1 MKSWYVYL
9 AECSDG
15 SYYCGITTDVERR
28 ITAHNKKKGA
38 KYTASRTP
46 ISLIDCVL
54 VRNKSE
60 ALQIEA
66 FIKKL
71 HRAIKPKAIELF
83 KKITT

>member
-1 MKSWYVYL
+1 MSDWYVYL
-9 AECSDG
+9 ARCSDS
-15 SYYCGITTDVERR
+15 SYYCGITTDVEKR
-28 ITAHNKKKGA
+28 ISTHNRKKGA

-46 ISLIDCVL
+46 ITLIDSVR

-60 ALQIEA
+60 ALQVEA

-83 KKITT
+83 RKLIT